1 MVFYCR
7 GKDYGK
13 FFSTTTNRNKYEKPK
28 GHWFEKKCIIEFDS
42 NLSLF
47 VCPSAGCNTTSK
59 YKCNIKKHLKSGYAI
74 NKQRDSIDNNKI
86 CPDCGKEFFKKSN
99 RDRHFKQFHS
109 EKVVQPDDE
118 EDDEPPTMVV
128 IHNEVVL
135 TIDDVEPANDM
146 PQSSSDVLDA
156 LACVVDTN
164 DVVDTNVENTS
175 DVADSGEEHP
185 DVVGP
190 SQESLNSTT
199 KRSRLK
205 SVISKITRYI
215 DHSFTLGH
223 CVIKKLKLDLKN
235 SKTEAARYMQS
246 SFGEMLDDEGFLNW
260 LSSAVGYK
268 PNRLKKILSE
278 NLPNRRNSAK
288 LPPSCHQE
296 IYSFWLEKS
305 ITSTDS
311 TNSLKR
317 IPKKT
322 FLQNYKDIFDTNLRR
337 KLFN

>member
-1 MVFYCR
+1 
-7 GKDYGK
+7 
-13 FFSTTTNRNKYEKPK
+13 
-28 GHWFEKKCIIEFDS
+28 
-42 NLSLF
+42 
-47 VCPSAGCNTTSK
+47 
-59 YKCNIKKHLKSGYAI
+59 
-74 NKQRDSIDNNKI
+74 
-86 CPDCGKEFFKKSN
+86 
-99 RDRHFKQFHS
+99 
-109 EKVVQPDDE
+109 
-118 EDDEPPTMVV
+118 MVV
-128 IHNEVVL
+128 VPNKAVL

-164 DVVDTNVENTS
+164 D
-175 DVADSGEEHP
+175 DVA
-185 DVVGP
+185 GP
-190 SQESLNSTT
+190 SQESLNSTN
-199 KRSRLK
+199 KRSRLEG
-205 SVISKITRYI
+205 VISKITRYI
-215 DHSFTLGH
+215 DHSFTLNQ

-268 PNRLKKILSE
+268 LNRLKKILSE
-278 NLPNRRNSAK
+278 DLPNRRNSAK

-322 FLQNYKDIFDTNLRR
+322 FLQNYKDIVQTNLTEEDVQL
-337 KLFN
+337 KN

>member
-1 MVFYCR
+1 M
-7 GKDYGK
+7 
-13 FFSTTTNRNKYEKPK
+13 TT
-28 GHWFEKKCIIEFDS
+28 
-42 NLSLF
+42 
-47 VCPSAGCNTTSK
+47 
-59 YKCNIKKHLKSGYAI
+59 
-74 NKQRDSIDNNKI
+74 
-86 CPDCGKEFFKKSN
+86 
-99 RDRHFKQFHS
+99 
-109 EKVVQPDDE
+109 
-118 EDDEPPTMVV
+118 
-128 IHNEVVL
+128 
-135 TIDDVEPANDM
+135 DDVEPANDM

-164 DVVDTNVENTS
+164 DVVDTNVENTY
-175 DVADSGEEHP
+175 DVVDCGEEHP
-185 DVVGP
+185 GVVGP
-190 SQESLNSTT
+190 SQESLNCTT
-199 KRSRLK
+199 KRSRECYLK
-205 SVISKITRYI
+205 DNSLNRPFCHTEPVRYQE
-215 DHSFTLGH
+215 T
-223 CVIKKLKLDLKN
+223 KLDLKN

-268 PNRLKKILSE
+268 LNRLKKILSE
-278 NLPNRRNSAK
+278 DLPNRRNSAK

>member
-1 MVFYCR
+1 MVFSCR
-7 GKDYGK
+7 GKDCGK
-13 FFSTTTNRNKYEKPK
+13 SFSTTTNR
-28 GHWFEKKCIIEFDS
+28 IIEFDS

-47 VCPSAGCNTTSK
+47 ICPSAGCNTTSK
-59 YKCNIKKHLKSGYAI
+59 YKCNINKHLKSCCAI
-74 NKQRDSIDNNKI
+74 NKQRASIANNKI
-86 CPDCGKEFFKKSN
+86 CPDCGKEILKKTN

-109 EKVVQPDDE
+109 EKVVQSDDE
-118 EDDEPPTMVV
+118 EDEELPTMVA
-128 IHNEVVL
+128 IPNEAVL
-135 TIDDVEPANDM
+135 TIDDVEPENDM
-146 PQSSSDVLDA
+146 TESSSDFLDA
-156 LACVVDTN
+156 LACVGDNN
-164 DVVDTNVENTS
+164 DAVDTNVENTN
-175 DVADSGEEHP
+175 DVADSGEEYP

-199 KRSRLK
+199 KRSRLEG
-205 SVISKITRYI
+205 VISKITRYI
-215 DHSFTLGH
+215 DHSFTMNH

-246 SFGEMLDDEGFLNW
+246 SFGEMLDNEGFLNW

-278 NLPNRRNSAK
+278 NLPNRRNFAK

-296 IYSFWLEKS
+296 IYNFWLEKS